1 MPTLIA
7 RRRMLRAAPRVS
19 SFCARCGGSS
29 AHRRLSYT
37 SSAPHRPRSE
47 RRRPSARSFCRAA
60 APLAPAR
67 RRIPARRRWRSC
79 SRSRGARARTASR
92 ESPTLRPLCRP
103 TRAGYREETDFRRS
117 DPSVFE
123 HGHHAVARVPQA
135 SAACGAPLLGRRHR
149 WETGVKAGE
158 DGRSGG
164 PRRRRSRR
172 CERPPGAT
180 GSRRRKGRSRCLG
193 RAGAQRS
200 FERHRPE

>member
-1 MPTLIA
+1 
-7 RRRMLRAAPRVS
+7 MLRAAPRVS

-103 TRAGYREETDFRRS
+103 TRAGYREETDFAGAILLSSSTATMQSPAYGRPRPRAARRYL
-117 DPSVFE
+117 
-123 HGHHAVARVPQA
+123 A
-135 SAACGAPLLGRRHR
+135 
-149 WETGVKAGE
+149 
-158 DGRSGG
+158 
-164 PRRRRSRR
+164 
-172 CERPPGAT
+172 GAT
-180 GSRRRKGRSRCLG
+180 DGKPGSRRARTAGPAVPGGAGRGAASDRRG
-193 RAGAQRS
+193 PRGPGGARDAAGASAVLARNVHS
-200 FERHRPE
+200 NVIGLSEAG